1 MPDFPSVP
9 CTFDDPT
16 ICAVDVDCPH
26 KPLSFQW
33 KLVDRNSTGD
43 WTPECKYLHFRM
55 HKNNLVYEIGLI
67 FWCRY
72 LSIDAVHSIICNG
85 NVCMINLTLKFVLKK
100 AMLSENE
107 IPCKV

>member
-1 MPDFPSVP
+1 MNICQIENINQKHVFQIHGHAQLLKFLHKLNSHFFGPDFPSVP

-16 ICAVDVDCPH
+16 VCAVDVDCPH

-67 FWCRY
+67 F
-72 LSIDAVHSIICNG
+72 
-85 NVCMINLTLKFVLKK
+85 
-100 AMLSENE
+100 
-107 IPCKV
+107 